1 MFGTMSYGNYFAAAQ
16 KTSTNSTTAKT
27 NATAAT
33 AAKNATSAA
42 TKAATNATTSAAKSA
57 TNATSAAAANK
68 TKTASTGGGTTTIAA
83 APTDTFLGRGWI
95 DSVVPTSAGNATSA
109 ANSTASSSSGAPHWL
124 LGGTWAII
132 VINGQVLHLG
142 AEWSM
147 VKPDGTGAHTHMIAN
162 FTSSGGQPVSFS
174 NGAATISGTAN
185 VYAGNAIKWSSVP
198 ITVDIKGHAIVF
210 HVDNAKTQNH
220 FEGSPIYGT
229 VTAILSRNL
238 QSLLPTGAPPAA
250 GQQATNATT
259 ATTTTTTTTPSSN
272 PTNATTAPSTN
283 ATSANATTPTTGAST
298 STGGGATVPVSIVSG
313 ASTKT
318 TDAFSPDPA
327 NAKVGDTVVWTNNDS
342 QPHTV
347 VSGENAKPDG
357 KFNSSPNFNP
367 LITPGQTFKHTFTQA
382 GTYPYFCQL
391 HPNMIGKVIVS

>member
-1 MFGTMSYGNYFAAAQ
+1 
-16 KTSTNSTTAKT
+16 
-27 NATAAT
+27 
-33 AAKNATSAA
+33 
-42 TKAATNATTSAAKSA
+42 
-57 TNATSAAAANK
+57 
-68 TKTASTGGGTTTIAA
+68 
-83 APTDTFLGRGWI
+83 
-95 DSVVPTSAGNATSA
+95 
-109 ANSTASSSSGAPHWL
+109 
-124 LGGTWAII
+124 
-132 VINGQVLHLG
+132 
-142 AEWSM
+142 
-147 VKPDGTGAHTHMIAN
+147 MIAN

-198 ITVDIKGHAIVF
+198 ITVDIKGRAIVF

-259 ATTTTTTTTPSSN
+259 ATTTTTT
-272 PTNATTAPSTN
+272 APSTN
-283 ATSANATTPTTGAST
+283 ATSANATTPTTSAGG
-298 STGGGATVPVSIVSG
+298 GGGATIPVSIVSG

-318 TDAFSPDPA
+318 TDAFSPNPV

-347 VSGENAKPDG
+347 VSGQNAKPDN

-391 HPNMIGKVIVS
+391 HPNMVGTVNVS